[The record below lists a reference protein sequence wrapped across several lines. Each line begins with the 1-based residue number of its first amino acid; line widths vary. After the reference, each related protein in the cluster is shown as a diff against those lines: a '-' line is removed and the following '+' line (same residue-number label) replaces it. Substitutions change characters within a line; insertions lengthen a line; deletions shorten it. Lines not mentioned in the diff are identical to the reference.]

1 MTFSPQTLFYA
12 LIGGILPAL
21 LWLWF
26 WLKEDAARPEP
37 RGLILFSFIA
47 GMASVVLVF
56 PLEQFAYARL
66 GGGLLL
72 LLSWAFIEEIVKY
85 AVTAYADLRTRFFD
99 EPIDAPIYFITVALG
114 FSALENVLFML
125 ASFNNG
131 EFMGGLITGNLRFL
145 GATLLHVVAS
155 GSIGI
160 ALGFAFYKRRA
171 IKIIA
176 TILGIAIAVAVHT
189 AFNFFILQTQ
199 NKSAFIILSVLW
211 SGIIL
216 LLYLFERVKKVKP
229 ANNI

>member
-1 MTFSPQTLFYA
+1 MIPSPHSLFYA
-12 LIGGILPAL
+12 LLGGVLPAL

-26 WLKEDAARPEP
+26 WLKEDSARPEP

-47 GMASVVLVF
+47 GMAGVIVVF

-85 AVTAYADLRTRFFD
+85 LVTVYADLRTRFFD

-160 ALGFAFYKRRA
+160 ALGFAFYKSRI
-171 IKIIA
+171 IKVIA
-176 TILGIAIAVAVHT
+176 TITGLTVAIAAHT
-189 AFNFFILQTQ
+189 AFNFFILQNHRKDTL
-199 NKSAFIILSVLW
+199 IVLSVLW
-211 SGIIL
+211 VGVIV
-216 LLYLFERVKKVKP
+216 LLYLFERLKKIKP
-229 ANNI
+229 KNNR

>member
-1 MTFSPQTLFYA
+1 MTFSSQTLFYA

-26 WLKEDAARPEP
+26 WLKEDAAHPEP

-56 PLEQFAYARL
+56 PLEQLAFARL
-66 GGGLLL
+66 SGGLLL

-85 AVTAYADLRTRFFD
+85 AVTVYADLRTRFFD

-155 GSIGI
+155 GSIGM

-176 TILGIAIAVAVHT
+176 TVVGIAIAIAIHT
-189 AFNFFILQTQ
+189 AFNFFILQAQ
-199 NKSAFIILSVLW
+199 NKSAFVILSVLW
-211 SGIIL
+211 AGIIL

-229 ANNI
+229 ANNG